1 MKKFNFKIKNVKLAF
16 VILIIL
22 CLALV
27 FAYYYFV
34 LNDSIYRDNYA
45 NQMIGISD
53 NNENTIFSIQK
64 VVLYSNAN
72 AIDNSKDQSLS
83 DVSICQYSDLGISI
97 DNSQSSSELTD
108 ENTVKQLYIDNIVMT
123 SKLDKGTKILNY
135 KNPFSFGKYKEIE
148 SPINN
153 RIDFKI
159 ISTNK
164 ENESNNYDEPTFF
177 TDCSNPINLGYLN
190 KDLLTKYSVSNESST
205 VSFNGKVLKEAVPD
219 VKIVAVEPK
228 DSQTLGKGEKGPHKI
243 QGIGAGFVPS
253 IYDASVIDEIIP
265 VENEDAGNTLLAL
278 AKEEGIFS
286 GISSGAATWA
296 ALDLAKKEENKGKRI
311 IAILPDNGERYL
323 SVEWLFD

>member
-97 DNSQSSSELTD
+97 DNSQTSSELTD
-108 ENTVKQLYIDNIVMT
+108 ENTVKQLYIDNIVMS

-159 ISTNK
+159 VSTNK

-190 KDLLTKYSVSNESST
+190 KDLLTKYAVSNESST
-205 VSFNGKVLKEAVPD
+205 VSFNGKVLKEANISLDDINYNLKFTIHIVNNLNEKFSYNMNLD
-219 VKIVAVEPK
+219 VNL
-228 DSQTLGKGEKGPHKI
+228 DG
-243 QGIGAGFVPS
+243 
-253 IYDASVIDEIIP
+253 IYDGYTYRAKSTSG
-265 VENEDAGNTLLAL
+265 NEYRFFR
-278 AKEEGIFS
+278 E
-286 GISSGAATWA
+286 
-296 ALDLAKKEENKGKRI
+296 
-311 IAILPDNGERYL
+311 
-323 SVEWLFD
+323 